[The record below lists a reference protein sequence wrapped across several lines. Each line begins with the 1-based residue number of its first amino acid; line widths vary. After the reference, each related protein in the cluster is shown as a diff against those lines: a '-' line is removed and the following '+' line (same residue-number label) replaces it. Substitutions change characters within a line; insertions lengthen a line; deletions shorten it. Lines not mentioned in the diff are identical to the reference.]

1 MLTALFAAVVL
12 TGAPVPDQAVSTIGT
27 TPPPAPARGPDSAA
41 ARSTPVEAGG
51 ETVRV
56 CRFETATGSNRRTRV
71 CRDVPRQGVQ
81 DQQTREFMRDHQ
93 RWTPEPSG

>member
-1 MLTALFAAVVL
+1 MLSALFAAVVL
-12 TGAPVPDQAVSTIGT
+12 TGVTAPDQAVSTIGT
-27 TPPPAPARGPDSAA
+27 TPPPAPARAPARTGPA
-41 ARSTPVEAGG
+41 EAGG

-56 CRFETATGSNRRTRV
+56 CRFEAATGSNRRTRV

-81 DQQTREFMRDHQ
+81 DQATREFMRDHQ

>member
-1 MLTALFAAVVL
+1 MLTALFAAIL
-12 TGAPVPDQAVSTIGT
+12 ISGGAAHVSDQAVAVISP
-27 TPPPAPARGPDSAA
+27 TPPPAPATP
-41 ARSTPVEAGG
+41 ARTQPVEASG

-81 DQQTREFMRDHQ
+81 DQATREFMRDHQ

>member
-1 MLTALFAAVVL
+1 MLTALLAAVLV
-12 TGAPVPDQAVSTIGT
+12 TGGAVNVSDQVAVIGT
-27 TPPPAPARGPDSAA
+27 TPPPAPARAP
-41 ARSTPVEAGG
+41 ARTEPVETGG

-81 DQQTREFMRDHQ
+81 DQATREFMRDHQ

>member
-12 TGAPVPDQAVSTIGT
+12 TGVPVPDQAVSTIST
-27 TPPPAPARGPDSAA
+27 TPPPAPVRAPART
-41 ARSTPVEAGG
+41 TPVEAGG

-81 DQQTREFMRDHQ
+81 DQATREFMRDHQ

>member
-1 MLTALFAAVVL
+1 MLTALFAAIL
-12 TGAPVPDQAVSTIGT
+12 ASGGAMNVSDQVAVISTA
-27 TPPPAPARGPDSAA
+27 PPPAPASTP
-41 ARSTPVEAGG
+41 ARNQPVEATG

-81 DQQTREFMRDHQ
+81 DQATREFMRDHQ

>member
-1 MLTALFAAVVL
+1 MLTALFAAILVSG
-12 TGAPVPDQAVSTIGT
+12 GAMNVSDQVAVIST
-27 TPPPAPARGPDSAA
+27 TPPPAPA
-41 ARSTPVEAGG
+41 STPARTQPVETTG
-51 ETVRV
+51 ETIRV

-81 DQQTREFMRDHQ
+81 DQATREFMRDHQ

>member
-1 MLTALFAAVVL
+1 MLTALFAAALVS
-12 TGAPVPDQAVSTIGT
+12 GAAVNVSDQAVAVISPS
-27 TPPPAPARGPDSAA
+27 PPPAPATAP
-41 ARSTPVEAGG
+41 ARSQPVEASG
-51 ETVRV
+51 ETMRV

-81 DQQTREFMRDHQ
+81 DQATREFMRDHQ